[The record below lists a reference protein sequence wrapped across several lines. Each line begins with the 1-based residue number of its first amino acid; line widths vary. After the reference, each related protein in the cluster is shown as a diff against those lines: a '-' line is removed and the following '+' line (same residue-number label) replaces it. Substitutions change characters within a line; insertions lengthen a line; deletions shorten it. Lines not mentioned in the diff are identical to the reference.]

1 MRMNQLKSALE
12 ILYEFSYYN
21 LSHPDPVFFIHQYA
35 VDAFAD
41 QYADEN
47 TNLLLLHLH
56 FGLYLHLEK
65 NFTGKFKILYL
76 SNILFEL
83 NVHFK
88 KIVKKIY
95 IY

>member
-12 ILYEFSYYN
+12 ILYELSYYN

-56 FGLYLHLEK
+56 FGK